1 MDGIAF
7 PSLST
12 EEVGQLELPFDE
24 VEVKEAINSSHKNK
38 SPGPDGFNFEFY
50 SGCWKLVKGDL
61 MMLFQEFF
69 DNAIL
74 PRGMLSYFITLIPK
88 VTDPH
93 SIPNFRPISLLGSM
107 YKMVAKVLASR
118 LGVVMGKLIS
128 KNQSTFIKG
137 RLLVDGVLTVNEL
150 VDVAKRAKEKCM
162 ILKVNFEKAYDSVS

>member
-1 MDGIAF
+1 
-7 PSLST
+7 
-12 EEVGQLELPFDE
+12 
-24 VEVKEAINSSHKNK
+24 
-38 SPGPDGFNFEFY
+38 
-50 SGCWKLVKGDL
+50 
-61 MMLFQEFF
+61 
-69 DNAIL
+69 
-74 PRGMLSYFITLIPK
+74 
-88 VTDPH
+88 
-93 SIPNFRPISLLGSM
+93 M